1 MENNT
6 TKKELNSL
14 VNFKLPTCNKM
25 NHITNH
31 ITNQTREELLKKEI
45 DDLYVFENVQ
55 F

>member
-14 VNFKLPTCNKM
+14 VNFKLPTCNKIKHTM
-25 NHITNH
+25 
-31 ITNQTREELLKKEI
+31 NQTREELLKKEI